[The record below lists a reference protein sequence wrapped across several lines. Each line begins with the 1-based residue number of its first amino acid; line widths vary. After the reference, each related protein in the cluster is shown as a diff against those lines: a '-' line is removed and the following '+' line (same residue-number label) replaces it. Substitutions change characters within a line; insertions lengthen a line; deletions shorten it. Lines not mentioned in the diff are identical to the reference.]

1 TFYGCLLHLHMI
13 NNHNVQFVKVEYPYT
28 WASTPSG
35 FNKIKSIKGSPCT
48 FKTKYLLPNTHAISN
63 NVNYNTSN
71 PQSMAYV
78 GKYLFIVYS
87 PHNDGKGFIIRYNTN
102 KFNKKSFKETQQ
114 LSLKKNISG
123 IKIGPQIT
131 IGHGQSLAYNKKNH
145 TLWMWKDRSDMKPTK
160 ESIIQQISTS
170 KLVPNKTIK
179 FTMDNRGVLISAG
192 HNLTFDSNGHAYW
205 WTVSHGSVKIYRGVL
220 KQHSIKVEL
229 IKQLLK
235 HSTGTHEQS
244 IGYNS
249 RNGRLYLVSDD
260 SIQSLPISKTFNKSI
275 LKPNNIRY
283 TRFDSGR
290 EFEGID
296 FDNSGHAILLKN
308 RTPEAMIS
316 EHQF

>member
-1 TFYGCLLHLHMI
+1 MKIKYSLIGFIIEFLFVTLNVKGDVNATYIQRNNALLQYSRKSLHMI

-160 ESIIQQISTS
+160 
-170 KLVPNKTIK
+170 KL
-179 FTMDNRGVLISAG
+179 F
-192 HNLTFDSNGHAYW
+192 
-205 WTVSHGSVKIYRGVL
+205 
-220 KQHSIKVEL
+220 E
-229 IKQLLK
+229 
-235 HSTGTHEQS
+235 
-244 IGYNS
+244 
-249 RNGRLYLVSDD
+249 
-260 SIQSLPISKTFNKSI
+260 ISKSGVGKLRQT
-275 LKPNNIRY
+275 LKLPSLYWCAAVVHSFSRADDIFP
-283 TRFDSGR
+283 TS
-290 EFEGID
+290 
-296 FDNSGHAILLKN
+296 
-308 RTPEAMIS
+308 
-316 EHQF
+316 